1 MIRVLV
7 ADDHPVV
14 RGGIKQALSDSLAGV
29 VIGEACTVQE
39 LFEQVEGRRWDVI
52 ILDITMPG
60 GGGLE
65 ALKRLKQERP
75 SVPVLMLSVYSE
87 DQFAVRAIQA
97 GASGYLTKKSL
108 PEELVRAVKTVLGGG
123 KYLTPTVADLL
134 ATHLQHNESDAPP
147 HTRLSDREYQVFR
160 ALVRGKTVSEIAEEL
175 ALSIK
180 TVSTY
185 RTRILEKLDV
195 KTNTDLARYAFR
207 HHLED

>member
-14 RGGIKQALSDSLAGV
+14 RRGIKQALSESVAGV

-39 LFEQVEGRRWDVI
+39 LFEQVQGRRWDVV

-60 GGGLE
+60 GGGLD

-75 SVPVLMLSVYSE
+75 SVPVLMLSVYPE
-87 DQFAVRAIQA
+87 DQFAVRAIRA
-97 GASGYLTKKSL
+97 GASGYLTKQSL
-108 PEELVRAVKTVLGGG
+108 PEELVRAVKTILGGS

-134 ATHLQHNESDAPP
+134 ATHLQHDESGTPP
-147 HTRLSDREYQVFR
+147 HSRLSDREYQVFR
-160 ALVRGKTVSEIAEEL
+160 ALVRGKTVGEIAEEL

-180 TVSTY
+180 TISTY
-185 RTRILEKLDV
+185 RTRILEKLGC
-195 KTNTDLARYAFR
+195 KTNTDLTRYAFH

>member
-14 RGGIKQALSDSLAGV
+14 RGGIKQALSDSVAGV

-39 LFEQVEGRRWDVI
+39 LFEQIAGRRWDVV

-60 GGGLE
+60 GGGLD

-75 SVPVLMLSVYSE
+75 SLPVLMLSVYPE
-87 DQFAVRAIQA
+87 DQFAVRAIRA
-97 GASGYLTKKSL
+97 GASGYLTKQSL
-108 PEELVRAVKTVLGGG
+108 PEELVRAVKTVLGGS
-123 KYLTPTVADLL
+123 KYLTAKVADLL
-134 ATHLQHNESDAPP
+134 ATHLQHDESGTPP
-147 HTRLSDREYQVFR
+147 HTRLSDREYHVFR
-160 ALVRGKTVSEIAEEL
+160 ALVHGKTVSEIAEEL

-185 RTRILEKLDV
+185 RARILEKLDV